1 MSVIHD
7 AEHWRARA
15 IEARALAE
23 CLTDPEAKRAMLGV
37 AEDCEK
43 LAVWAEEEP
52 KRPAP

>member
-1 MSVIHD
+1 MPMID
-7 AEHWRARA
+7 EADHWRAQA

-43 LAVWAEEEP
+43 LAVWAEEQ
-52 KRPAP
+52 KGPAL

>member
-43 LAVWAEEEP
+43 LAIWAEEQ
-52 KRPAP
+52 KGPAL